1 MILSVE
7 QAQAYTG
14 ETGQQAFVELGF
26 DSMFY
31 LKQIKDP
38 VTEQTASVL
47 YSGLGVA
54 AAYFRTHDEALGSAV
69 QNGLEV
75 YSLH

>member
-38 VTEQTASVL
+38 TTGQTATVL
-47 YSGLGVA
+47 YSGLGMA
-54 AAYFRTHDEALGSAV
+54 AAYYRTPEEALGTAM